1 MLREKVAEPVKVAAE
16 EKSEKAAPA
25 EPAGEKDVEQWRKDR
40 QKQEADMLCSLNNKE
55 DCVSC
60 GS

>member
-1 MLREKVAEPVKVAAE
+1 LTRQPSGTFSTAHASGDVTRTDGDRAELEEWRRKRKENEAA
-16 EKSEKAAPA
+16 
-25 EPAGEKDVEQWRKDR
+25 
-40 QKQEADMLCSLNNKE
+40 MLCSLNNKE